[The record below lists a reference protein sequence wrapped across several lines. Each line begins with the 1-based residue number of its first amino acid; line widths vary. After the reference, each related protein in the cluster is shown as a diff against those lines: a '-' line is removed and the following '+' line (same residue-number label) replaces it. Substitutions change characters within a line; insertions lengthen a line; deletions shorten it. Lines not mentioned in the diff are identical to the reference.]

1 MVDVLVS
8 LRMCHLLADI
18 RNLELKNTQ
27 LKKKSKN
34 QKLKIESHMIQINKE
49 HSCFECMDL
58 SNSTFSSGNQCA

>member
-27 LKKKSKN
+27 LKKKSK
-34 QKLKIESHMIQINKE
+34 KPKIKN
-49 HSCFECMDL
+49 
-58 SNSTFSSGNQCA
+58 